1 MSSLG
6 THRRG
11 GRSRSH
17 ADLPL
22 NAEINVTSLVDVAF
36 TLLVIFIITA
46 PILQGG
52 IEVAIPRADV
62 RPLTAQE
69 APFFIT
75 IMRDGQIMM
84 EETPVTAEELESSLP
99 QLLSTGSVERVFIR
113 ADSLAPYGP
122 VLRTMAIAVNSGVN
136 WSVVA
141 EPFVPR

>member
-6 THRRG
+6 SHRRG
-11 GRSRSH
+11 GRSR

-52 IEVAIPRADV
+52 IEVSIPRADV
-62 RPLTAQE
+62 QPLTSQE

-75 IMRDGQIMM
+75 VMRDGRIMM
-84 EETPVTAEELESSLP
+84 EETEVTSEQLEASLP
-99 QLLSTGSVERVFIR
+99 QMLSTGTVERVFIR

-122 VLRTMAIAVNSGVN
+122 VLRAMAIAVNSGVN

-141 EPFVPR
+141 EPYSGN